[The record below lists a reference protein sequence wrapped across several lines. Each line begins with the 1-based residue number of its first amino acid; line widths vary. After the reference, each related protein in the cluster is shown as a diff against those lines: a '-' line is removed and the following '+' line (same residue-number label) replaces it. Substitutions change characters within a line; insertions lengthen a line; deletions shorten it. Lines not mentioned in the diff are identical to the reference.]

1 MKANCQRVLSDTHSE
16 MEKDTQTQTQCIRGT
31 PTYAERGIIMLW
43 TSSPAGS
50 LWIARC
56 SWLQVYSILQ
66 GLTLSA
72 LLLSIWSGYAV
83 MRRLSRY
90 RINSAN
96 LSMTRSTRL
105 HRQQAGEKVCRTA
118 DAAIFLLASLVA
130 FLLLA
135 FY

>member
-1 MKANCQRVLSDTHSE
+1 
-16 MEKDTQTQTQCIRGT
+16 
-31 PTYAERGIIMLW
+31 MLW

-118 DAAIFLLASLVA
+118 DAAIFLLASLFV